1 MGKMKKER
9 IDIEVGNLIKKQNI
23 TQKKISFVSS
33 LALLK

>member
-23 TQKKISFVSS
+23 TQKNKSI
-33 LALLK
+33 LLIF